1 MRSALAVIGE
11 HNVLMFP
18 YNQDR
23 EVAELS
29 GELEDEWKDDG
40 VRESD
45 LSNRI
50 LAKARALLKEIVKAC

>member
-1 MRSALAVIGE
+1 
-11 HNVLMFP
+11 MFP
-18 YNQDR
+18 YYQDR

-29 GELEDEWKDDG
+29 GEVEDEWKDDG

-50 LAKARALLKEIVKAC
+50 LAKARALLKEIVKTC